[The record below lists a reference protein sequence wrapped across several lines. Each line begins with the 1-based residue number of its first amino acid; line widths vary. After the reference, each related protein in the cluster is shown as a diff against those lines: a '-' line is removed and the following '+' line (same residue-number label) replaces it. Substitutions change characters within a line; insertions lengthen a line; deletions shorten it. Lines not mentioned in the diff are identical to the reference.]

1 MGNTREPGVGSTS
14 RWTAYAGHLPTTAR
28 GTEHAVA
35 LMVMGIRLGTLVQMV
50 PGLVQGVSVS
60 PRPTLY
66 AVCWA
71 AAALSSLVVSAV
83 VFRRGGPL
91 SRRGFALDV
100 SLAMALIVLA
110 SFAVPDAF
118 LVGSWVAPF
127 PAHVLAVVCTG
138 ATVLMARWQ
147 WVAWVVAAVGASLVF
162 VAPAW
167 DRETAT
173 TIVANVLTLVVLS
186 SVARLILGYF
196 RRVAEDGDR
205 ARAEATEL
213 GRRDEERRAQL
224 AIHNGAAVIRMLSD
238 PTIDEETRGFLQ
250 KEARLESARMRSYL
264 QGRGATANTLD
275 TDASGVPLR
284 SVVGATCDRF
294 LDLPL
299 HLNDDLA
306 EGAHLD
312 AGRAVA
318 LDQALASLLLNVRDH
333 AGADAVVVHA
343 DAPPVEHGEE
353 ETWVVTLH
361 DDGVGFDVDEATMG
375 VGLREVVV
383 GEMRR
388 RGMDVSI
395 SSTPGLGTTVTLT
408 GPCLSMSDEGAR

>member
-1 MGNTREPGVGSTS
+1 
-14 RWTAYAGHLPTTAR
+14 
-28 GTEHAVA
+28 
-35 LMVMGIRLGTLVQMV
+35 MGIRLGTLVQMF

-66 AVCWA
+66 AVCWG
-71 AAALSSLVVSAV
+71 AAALSSLVVSVV

-91 SRRGFALDV
+91 GRGGFALDV
-100 SLAMALIVLA
+100 SVAMALMLLGSLTVDD
-110 SFAVPDAF
+110 SFR
-118 LVGSWVAPF
+118 VGSWIAPF
-127 PAHVLAVVCTG
+127 PAHLLAVVCTG
-138 ATVLMARWQ
+138 ATVLMARWL
-147 WVAWVVAAVGASLVF
+147 WVAWVAGAVAASLVF

-196 RRVAEDGDR
+196 RRVAEDGDL

-213 GRRDEERRAQL
+213 GRREEERRAQL

-238 PTIDEETRGFLQ
+238 PTIDDETRTLLQ
-250 KEARLESARMRSYL
+250 QEARLESVRMRSYL
-264 QGRGATANTLD
+264 QGRGATD
-275 TDASGVPLR
+275 DALSTNPRGVALQ
-284 SVVGATCDRF
+284 SVVTKTCDRF

-299 HLNDDLA
+299 QLNLDLA
-306 EGAHLD
+306 AGAHVD
-312 AGRAVA
+312 GRHATA
-318 LDQALASLLLNVRDH
+318 LDHALASLLLNVRDH
-333 AGADAVVVHA
+333 ARAESVVVHA
-343 DAPPVEHGEE
+343 DVPPVPDGTT

-361 DDGVGFDVDEATMG
+361 DDGVGFDVARGMG

-388 RGMDVSI
+388 RGMDVEI

-408 GPCLSMSDEGAR
+408 GPCLSVSDEATR